1 MDQRSNENS
10 ARAAR
15 VRRLQIPREFG
26 EPPKIRSFLL
36 YATCRRQQ
44 RAFCHPA
51 DRLDISQGTRGGFR
65 IDSLLARRREKKPV
79 RPIADGESSF
89 ALSLRVVALRNSRGT
104 VIRFVIASLLLAG
117 FIALSSVEASAV
129 VSSALA
135 ACTGLAASRPAALWS
150 SDVLSSHHE
159 LLSHHERPLCA
170 AGCIDHLEARLAVGR
185 GFGATSM
192 ISTKLPLW
200 LTAWRAR
207 FTFFNG

>member
-26 EPPKIRSFLL
+26 EPPKIRSFCCN
-36 YATCRRQQ
+36 ATCRRQQ

-89 ALSLRVVALRNSRGT
+89 ALSLRVVALRNSRRT

-129 VSSALA
+129 V
-135 ACTGLAASRPAALWS
+135 
-150 SDVLSSHHE
+150 
-159 LLSHHERPLCA
+159 CA
-170 AGCIDHLEARLAVGR
+170 RGVYRAGCVAPGGAVVVR
-185 GFGATSM
+185 RPVVAPGAVVA
-192 ISTKLPLW
+192 P
-200 LTAWRAR
+200 RAAVVR
-207 FTFFNG
+207 RRVY